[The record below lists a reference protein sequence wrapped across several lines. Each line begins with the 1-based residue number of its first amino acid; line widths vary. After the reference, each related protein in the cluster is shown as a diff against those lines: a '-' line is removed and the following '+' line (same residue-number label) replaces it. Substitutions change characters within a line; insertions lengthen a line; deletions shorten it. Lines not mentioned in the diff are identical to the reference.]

1 MNQKIRES
9 FQQAWHP
16 ALRSAWW
23 LLKIMIPVSIGVTAL
38 QYLGVIQWLSGY
50 LEPFFRLIGLR
61 GEAALV
67 LVTSAFLNLYSALA
81 VIQTIPF
88 TAKEVTIL
96 ALMCLIAHNM
106 VVETAVQKKTG
117 SSARK
122 MVLIRLSSA
131 LLAAI
136 CLHLLIPETHRY
148 FFTAVENNPD
158 TPLREVVNNW
168 LSSTLFL
175 STRLVLIVVLLNF
188 VQKLMEAFGVMQ
200 FLSKLLAPLM
210 HLFGLSRRTSFLW
223 IVGNVVGLAYGAVI
237 LIETRKQHIISARE
251 ADRLNHHLAVSHSL
265 LEDTLIFVAIGVPV
279 LWITLPRI
287 LLAIGV
293 VWGAYGLKILF
304 SRVRTR
310 IQPAPQTTNLQD

>member
-9 FQQAWHP
+9 FQLAWKP
-16 ALRSAWW
+16 ALQSAWW

-50 LEPFFRLIGLR
+50 LEPLFRLIGLR

-81 VIQTIPF
+81 VIQSIPF

-106 VVETAVQKKTG
+106 VVETAVQRKTG
-117 SSARK
+117 SSARR
-122 MVLIRLSSA
+122 MVMIRLGSA
-131 LLAAI
+131 LFAAI
-136 CLHLLIPETHRY
+136 CLNILLPETRSY
-148 FFTAVENNPD
+148 FFTAVENNPN
-158 TPLREVVNNW
+158 TPLREVIHNW
-168 LSSTLFL
+168 LSSTLFM

-188 VQKLMEAFGVMQ
+188 MQKLMQAFGVMQ
-200 FLSKLLAPLM
+200 WLSKTLAPLM
-210 HLFGLSRRTSFLW
+210 RIFGLSRRSSFLW

-237 LIETRKQHIISARE
+237 LIETRRQHIISARE

-279 LWITLPRI
+279 LWITIPRI

-293 VWGAYGLKILF
+293 VWGSYALKILA
-304 SRVRTR
+304 SLLRTPL
-310 IQPAPQTTNLQD
+310 QPAPTNR

>member
-1 MNQKIRES
+1 MYQKIKES
-9 FQQAWHP
+9 FQQAWQP
-16 ALRSAWW
+16 ALKSALW

-38 QYLGVIQWLSGY
+38 QYFGVIQWISGY

-81 VIQTIPF
+81 VIQSIPF

-96 ALMCLIAHNM
+96 SLMCLIAHNM

-117 SSARK
+117 SSARR
-122 MVLIRLSSA
+122 MVWIRLSCA
-131 LLAAI
+131 LIAAI
-136 CLHLLIPETHRY
+136 GLHLLIPETHRF
-148 FFTAVENNPD
+148 FFTAVENTPD
-158 TPLREVVNNW
+158 TPLREVVHNW
-168 LSSTLFL
+168 ITSTLFV

-188 VQKLMEAFGVMQ
+188 LQKLMQAFGIMQ
-200 FLSKLLAPLM
+200 YLSKTLAPLM

-223 IVGNVVGLAYGAVI
+223 IIGNVVGLAYGAVI

-265 LEDTLIFVAIGVPV
+265 LEDTLIFAAIGVPV

-287 LLAIGV
+287 LLAIAV
-293 VWGAYGLKILF
+293 VWGLYGLRILLWQA
-304 SRVRTR
+304 R
-310 IQPAPQTTNLQD
+310 INMKTAPADNLKV